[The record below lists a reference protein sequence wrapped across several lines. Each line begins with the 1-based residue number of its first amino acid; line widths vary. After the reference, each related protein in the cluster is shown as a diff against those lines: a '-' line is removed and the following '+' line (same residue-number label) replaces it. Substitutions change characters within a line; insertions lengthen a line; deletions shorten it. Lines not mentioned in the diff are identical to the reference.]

1 MRLRQEVALAGTWP
15 AVRDG
20 LFGRVLD
27 VQFDLGWVALN
38 VRPGDVF
45 LQVEF
50 EGAVGRGDVE
60 RVYVTLFKDH
70 VVGGWGCGCAVLGCV
85 IRGGSDRRCVVW
97 SISSVCGRHW
107 RDSRKQQGNYHT
119 RSPTATRWAT
129 GRCHFRCVCGA

>member
-1 MRLRQEVALAGTWP
+1 M
-15 AVRDG
+15 
-20 LFGRVLD
+20 
-27 VQFDLGWVALN
+27 QFDLGWVALN

-107 RDSRKQQGNYHT
+107 RDSRKQQGKYT
-119 RSPTATRWAT
+119 RGGGEAGVDALGHVLLGAEGCLGGGNWCGV
-129 GRCHFRCVCGA
+129 GRPRLVP